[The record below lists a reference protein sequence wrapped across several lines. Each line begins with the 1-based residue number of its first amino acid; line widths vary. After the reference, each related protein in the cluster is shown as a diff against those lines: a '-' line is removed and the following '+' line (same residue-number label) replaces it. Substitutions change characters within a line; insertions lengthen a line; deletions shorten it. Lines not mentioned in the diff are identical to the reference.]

1 MSIDSEGPR
10 RMSIDTVADVRGRDV
25 AELARSRETV
35 LGEVG
40 VRDSHDARLRGTR
53 GVRFVESQLETPL

>member
-1 MSIDSEGPR
+1 MSRMSIDSEGPR

-35 LGEVG
+35 LGEAAG
-40 VRDSHDARLRGTR
+40 HSWREIR
-53 GVRFVESQLETPL
+53 